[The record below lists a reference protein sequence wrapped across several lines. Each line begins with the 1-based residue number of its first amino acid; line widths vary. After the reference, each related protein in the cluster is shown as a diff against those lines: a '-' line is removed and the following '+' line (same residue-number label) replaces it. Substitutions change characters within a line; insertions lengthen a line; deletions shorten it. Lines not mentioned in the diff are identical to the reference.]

1 MNASELLQ
9 VWEVGRG
16 LPPLERVIFLLTCAG
31 WQDAGSLTVG
41 QKNRALISMY
51 EQLFSPQLACVAHC
65 PRCSTQLEFGL
76 STTLLASS
84 AEHEPQQTLTLDLQA
99 YTLTVRQPQLRDLQ
113 IAEGRGASLYER
125 CVVEARSGKE
135 TVAFEMLP
143 ESARLNVAEALL
155 LDDPMLDI
163 QLALDCP
170 ECGAS
175 WKSPLDLLAFLWQEI
190 ERWGQRMLYTIHR
203 LASAYGWSEE
213 EILALSAWRRNGY
226 LDLINHG

>member
-16 LPPLERVIFLLTCAG
+16 LPPLERVIFLLTRAG

-41 QKNRALISMY
+41 QKNRALISLH
-51 EQLFSPQLACVAHC
+51 EQFFSPQLACVARC
-65 PRCSTQLEFGL
+65 PRCSTQLEFAL
-76 STTLLASS
+76 STALLAAS
-84 AEHEPQQTLTLDLQA
+84 AEHEPRQMLTLDHQA

-113 IAEGRGASLYER
+113 IAQGQGASLYAR
-125 CVVEARSGKE
+125 CVVEARSDKE
-135 TVAFEMLP
+135 TVAFELLP
-143 ESARLNVAEALL
+143 ESARLSVAKALL
-155 LDDPMLDI
+155 LDDPLLDI
-163 QLALDCP
+163 RLALECP

-190 ERWGQRMLYTIHR
+190 ERWSQRMLITIYR

-213 EILALSAWRRNGY
+213 QILSLSAWRRNRY
-226 LDLINHG
+226 LDLINHD